1 MFKLTNNN
9 LSTKTINQYRTDR
22 AYGCYTRNC
31 LELEIWPAVAAS
43 VRYVVFADLDQMHK
57 ANERY
62 GYVSVDKRI
71 RTAINTGREMD
82 IAVARWYSGDELV
95 FIVPEGPRS
104 GNPIAFC
111 ERIQSRLQK
120 QGLSATFGVVEIR
133 GYETKNPKQAVNRA
147 ARLVQKAKKNGLWAS
162 IQAEKKLI
170 PASTPTTVQPVS
182 LSNLLGRLAAFL
194 TGLIY

>member
-9 LSTKTINQYRTDR
+9 LSSKTINQYRTDH

-43 VRYVVFADLDQMHK
+43 VKYVVFADLDQMHK

-62 GYVSVDKRI
+62 GYASVDKRI

-133 GYETKNPKQAVNRA
+133 GYETKNPKRAVNRA
-147 ARLVQKAKKNGLWAS
+147 ARLVQKAKKNGLRAI
-162 IQAEKKLI
+162 IQAEKRLN
-170 PASTPTTVQPVS
+170 PASTPTTIQPVS
-182 LSNLLGRLAAFL
+182 LSILLGRLAAFL
-194 TGLIY
+194 TALIY

>member
-9 LSTKTINQYRTDR
+9 LSSKTINQYRTDH

-43 VRYVVFADLDQMHK
+43 VKYVVFADLDQMHK

-62 GYVSVDKRI
+62 GYASVDKRI

-111 ERIQSRLQK
+111 ERI
-120 QGLSATFGVVEIR
+120 
-133 GYETKNPKQAVNRA
+133 
-147 ARLVQKAKKNGLWAS
+147 
-162 IQAEKKLI
+162 
-170 PASTPTTVQPVS
+170 
-182 LSNLLGRLAAFL
+182 
-194 TGLIY
+194 